1 MIKGKFIQ
9 TITVTDPDS
18 KLPVEVDIFKLQTGG
33 IVGIDASFIS
43 NTDEPIYSP
52 FDKNIKLDLDI

>member
-1 MIKGKFIQ
+1 MIKGRFIK

-18 KLPVEVDIFKLQTGG
+18 NAPVEVDLFKLNTGG

-52 FDKNIKLDLDI
+52 FDKNIQLDLDI